1 MMRVDSY
8 SDAADM
14 HKSEIRTEREK
25 IMRPI
30 TAAVQSVVEFLVHG
44 VDRQGADTSA
54 VTDMERGAAAFAAT
68 GADFLSVVS
77 WIISAD
83 ARYRVLGTVPLFDPE
98 HAPFPR
104 RVPKHE
110 RVAAI
115 VAEIASAFATLSLYT
130 GSVSVNAFTLAY
142 MYGGRRTDW
151 LLEPM
156 RSLAEIFPS
165 EEYTMR
171 ALSTWRGRRIV
182 SRDITTA
189 LRVLPKAMHAAV
201 GDNRWPIKLAH

>member
-1 MMRVDSY
+1 
-8 SDAADM
+8 
-14 HKSEIRTEREK
+14 
-25 IMRPI
+25 
-30 TAAVQSVVEFLVHG
+30 
-44 VDRQGADTSA
+44 
-54 VTDMERGAAAFAAT
+54 
-68 GADFLSVVS
+68 
-77 WIISAD
+77 
-83 ARYRVLGTVPLFDPE
+83 VPLFDPE

-142 MYGGRRTDW
+142 IQYRTTGIMYGGRRTDW